1 MRESKNSE
9 HSCER
14 TVYSTGESDG
24 VLSAKGKSS
33 QRYFK
38 ITSPESGATSKK
50 REEVV
55 TERQ

>member
-14 TVYSTGESDG
+14 TVYSTGESDR
-24 VLSAKGKSS
+24 VPSAKGKRS
-33 QRYFK
+33 QRFFK

-50 REEVV
+50 
-55 TERQ
+55 